1 MRRQRNQWRP
11 ITVAEHEQF
20 SARLVEALEAI
31 SDVLHRM
38 PPGHQRLQNKL
49 LRAKAQLL
57 DLGAWLEVELFRD
70 HRNAHRLKIYNWD
83 TSSEKLTYQSPPTI
97 YVVGEKKPKTLSDL
111 YKRSND

>member
-1 MRRQRNQWRP
+1 L
-11 ITVAEHEQF
+11 AEHEQF
-20 SARLVEALEAI
+20 SARLGEALEAI

-57 DLGAWLEVELFRD
+57 DLGAWLQVEMVRD
-70 HRNAHRLKIYNWD
+70 HRDGHHLKIYNWD

-97 YVVGEKKPKTLSDL
+97 YVVGEEKPKTLQDL
-111 YKRSND
+111 YKRSNN